1 MVMPAHARDNPR
13 TEIHRLLHTVK
24 VACSRATPDREAV
37 QDVRKG
43 MTLDKELKDVGT
55 KMMANFIQTYKDGI
69 ALFDNV
75 GDVLFPG

>member
-1 MVMPAHARDNPR
+1 MPAHATARDNPR

-24 VACSRATPDREAV
+24 VACSGTTPDRGAV

-69 ALFDNV
+69 VLFDNV
-75 GDVLFPG
+75 GDVIFPG